1 MRGVGFALAVAAL
14 FGAGTNWWMRTR
26 PLLERLPAL
35 RADLASALD
44 GGIAHAR
51 TSGAPPT
58 AHEIEVARELAHAGE
73 QERDLLAR
81 FWFEGA
87 RDAADYLYPV
97 AARPRTSDGDV
108 AARLSELLLELPAA
122 CKEFPGLTT
131 TRMGLVLPTL
141 DRPLALAP
149 DEQRDQLERAIA
161 TRLLARALRRHAPV
175 LVEAAAA
182 SRDEGGSLVVRMT
195 LQGTLDSTVGI
206 VEALGARDEGAPPRR
221 LDRVALARVEP
232 DEWRPTGPAFAS
244 PPLRLK
250 VALTFHFPGAKV
262 EGR

>member
-14 FGAGTNWWMRTR
+14 FGAATNYWLRTR
-26 PLLERLPAL
+26 PLLARLPAL
-35 RADLASALD
+35 RAELEESLD

-58 AHEIEVARELAHAGE
+58 AHEIEVARQLAQAGE

-81 FWFEGA
+81 YWFEGA
-87 RDAADYLYPV
+87 RDAADYLYPA

-108 AARLSELLLELPAA
+108 VPRLAELLLELPAA

-149 DEQRDQLERAIA
+149 DEQRDQIERAIA
-161 TRLLARALRRHAPV
+161 TRFLARALRRHAPF

-182 SRDEGGSLVVRMT
+182 SRDESGSLVVRMT
-195 LQGTLDSTVGI
+195 LIGTLDSTVGV
-206 VEALGARDEGAPPRR
+206 VETLGARDEGTPPRH
-221 LDRVALARVEP
+221 LDRIALARVEP
-232 DEWRPTGPAFAS
+232 DEWRPTGPTFAT

-250 VALTFHFPGAKV
+250 VALTFRFPGAKG
-262 EGR
+262 EAR